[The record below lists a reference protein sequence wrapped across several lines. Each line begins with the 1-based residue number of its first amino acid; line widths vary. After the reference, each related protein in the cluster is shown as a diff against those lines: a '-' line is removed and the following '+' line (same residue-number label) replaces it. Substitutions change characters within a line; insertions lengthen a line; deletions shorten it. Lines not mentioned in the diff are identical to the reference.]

1 MKFAGLALIFGA
13 LLYAQAPNPVQ
24 TGVAP
29 NPNGAEPI
37 FRVDVTS
44 KTVRAVNYHNRQGTT
59 HIDFRGTALM
69 PEARGEAS
77 VTANT
82 GATRI
87 SLQFDHLSNPAQFG
101 AEYLTFVLW
110 AITPEGRAER
120 LGEVTLKDANSKTA
134 GLYATTD
141 LQSYGMI
148 VTAEPYF
155 SVSQPSDVVVMEN
168 FLRKDTSGTLEVID
182 AKYELLKR
190 GQYTMNISG
199 GALAPITSDLRI
211 PLQLREAREAIAI
224 AKAQGADH
232 FAPDVMA
239 KVAINMQNAEGF
251 YLSKNQKELDTVAR
265 EATQQAEDAR
275 RISIVKEREEA
286 DLAAKRREED
296 AHRQAAAATAEAA
309 AASAQAAEQARLRA
323 AADAD
328 RADAERQ
335 KREAEIAT
343 AKAVGAQHDAELA
356 RMAALAEQKR
366 LADEAAA
373 AQAAR
378 AAAEKDTLALRDK
391 LREQLNSI
399 LQTRDTAR
407 GLIVSLSD
415 VLFDFNQASLKP
427 GAREKLAKVS
437 GILLAYPTLHMN
449 VEGHTDSIGSDDYNL
464 KLSQRRADAVR
475 DYLTSNGINTANV
488 QAIRAW
494 KGWAG
499 RIERHRGGTA
509 AEQARGNG
517 CKWRRDRAT
526 DSGHHQFASVTQNLN
541 FIFPED
547 FFQGGW
553 PIGHLPFFLA
563 AACGNWQSL

>member
-1 MKFAGLALIFGA
+1 MSEDQMKFTSLAL
-13 LLYAQAPNPVQ
+13 LLFAATIYAQAPNPVQ
-24 TGVAP
+24 KGVTQDTS
-29 NPNGAEPI
+29 GSMPI

-44 KTVRAVNYHNRQGTT
+44 KTVTAVNYHNRQGTT

-87 SLQFDHLSNPAQFG
+87 SLNFDHLSNPAQFG
-101 AEYLTFVLW
+101 NEYLTFVLW

-120 LGEVTLKDANSKTA
+120 LGEVTLKDPNSKSA

-168 FLRKDTSGTLEVID
+168 FLRKDTSGTLETVD

-190 GQYTMNISG
+190 GQYTMNIAG
-199 GALAPITSDLRI
+199 GALAPITSDLRV

-224 AKAQGADH
+224 AKAQGADQY
-232 FAPDVMA
+232 APDVMA
-239 KVAINMQNAEGF
+239 KAAINMQNAAGF
-251 YLSKNQKELDTVAR
+251 DFSKNEKELNTVAR
-265 EATQQAEDAR
+265 EATQEAEDAR
-275 RISIVKEREEA
+275 RISIVKEREAA
-286 DLAAKRREED
+286 DLAAKNREED
-296 AHRQAAAATAEAA
+296 ARKQASVASAKADAATAD
-309 AASAQAAEQARLRA
+309 AAEQARLRA
-323 AADAD
+323 AAEADRTEQARLRAAAEAD
-328 RADAERQ
+328 RADADRR
-335 KREAEIAT
+335 KHEAEIAT
-343 AKAVGAQHDAELA
+343 AKAVDAQHDAELA

-378 AAAEKDTLALRDK
+378 QAAEKDTVALRDR
-391 LREQLNSI
+391 LREQLNAI

-449 VEGHTDSIGSDDYNL
+449 VEGHTDSVGTDEYNL

-475 DYLTSNGINTANV
+475 DYLTSNGINTGNI
-488 QAIRAW
+488 QAAGLG
-494 KGWAG
+494 KEGPVASNDTAAG
-499 RIERHRGGTA
+499 RQQNRRVEMIVTGDVIGQPIQGT
-509 AEQARGNG
+509 
-517 CKWRRDRAT
+517 
-526 DSGHHQFASVTQNLN
+526 SS
-541 FIFPED
+541 
-547 FFQGGW
+547 
-553 PIGHLPFFLA
+553 
-563 AACGNWQSL
+563 SLR

>member
-1 MKFAGLALIFGA
+1 MKFTGFMLLLAGTI
-13 LLYAQAPNPVQ
+13 YAQAPSPVQ

-29 NPNGAEPI
+29 NPNGGEPI

-44 KTVRAVNYHNRQGTT
+44 KTVTAVNYHNHQGTT

-69 PEARGEAS
+69 PDARGEAS

-87 SLQFDHLSNPAQFG
+87 SLKFDRLSNPAQFG
-101 AEYLTFVLW
+101 PEYLTFVLW
-110 AITPEGRAER
+110 GITPEGRAER
-120 LGEVTLKDANSKTA
+120 LGEVTLKGPNDKTA
-134 GLYATTD
+134 ELYATTD

-168 FLRKDTSGTLEVID
+168 FLRKDTSGTLETVD

-190 GQYTMNISG
+190 GQYTMNIAA
-199 GALAPITSDLRI
+199 GALAPIATNIRI

-224 AKAQGADH
+224 AKAQGADQY
-232 FAPDVMA
+232 APDVMA
-239 KVAINMQNAEGF
+239 KVAVNMQNAEG
-251 YLSKNQKELDTVAR
+251 YYQTHNEKELNTVTR
-265 EATQQAEDAR
+265 EATQEAEDAR
-275 RISIVKEREEA
+275 RISIVKEREAA

-296 AHRQAAAATAEAA
+296 AREQAATANAQAA
-309 AASAQAAEQARLRA
+309 TATAEAAEQARLRA
-323 AADAD
+323 AADAE
-328 RADAERQ
+328 RAAAERQ
-335 KREAEIAT
+335 KHEAEIAT
-343 AKAVGAQHDAELA
+343 SKAVDAQHDAELA

-373 AQAAR
+373 AKAER

-449 VEGHTDSIGSDDYNL
+449 VEGHTDSVGTDEYNL
-464 KLSQRRADAVR
+464 KLSERRADAVR

-488 QAIRAW
+488 QALGLGKDGPVASNDTA
-494 KGWAG
+494 AG
-499 RIERHRGGTA
+499 RQQNRRVEMVVSGDVIGQPITGT
-509 AEQARGNG
+509 
-517 CKWRRDRAT
+517 
-526 DSGHHQFASVTQNLN
+526 SS
-541 FIFPED
+541 
-547 FFQGGW
+547 
-553 PIGHLPFFLA
+553 
-563 AACGNWQSL
+563 SLR